1 MENMKEYYENLRKEC
16 LLYKNR
22 QLAIGQGIIEK
33 VYPLIRNYKIEIEGE
48 ENVPKDTNVL
58 FVTNHSNSHDA
69 FTAYELF
76 SLLGRKGSEMVG
88 SDCLSPIV
96 QKIFDISDATL
107 LDRRSKEE
115 CSQAAISMASKIL
128 NGKDGLIYGE
138 STWNLHPILPM
149 HNIKNGATKIAL
161 IAGVPIIPTII
172 EYIEVNDKVDTE
184 SKLITKCIIRFG
196 KPIIPS
202 IGTSLPVQSKALTD
216 EMSLMRKQVWADN
229 GIKRDSLTD
238 VDKELYMNHTYV
250 KKFKALGFTYDS
262 ESESKYL
269 LYLPG
274 EAKENEYTI
283 NEAGEFVPGI
293 TEKNKVK
300 KLG

>member
-1 MENMKEYYENLRKEC
+1 
-16 LLYKNR
+16 
-22 QLAIGQGIIEK
+22 
-33 VYPLIRNYKIEIEGE
+33 
-48 ENVPKDTNVL
+48 
-58 FVTNHSNSHDA
+58 
-69 FTAYELF
+69 
-76 SLLGRKGSEMVG
+76 
-88 SDCLSPIV
+88 
-96 QKIFDISDATL
+96 
-107 LDRRSKEE
+107 
-115 CSQAAISMASKIL
+115 
-128 NGKDGLIYGE
+128 
-138 STWNLHPILPM
+138 
-149 HNIKNGATKIAL
+149 
-161 IAGVPIIPTII
+161 
-172 EYIEVNDKVDTE
+172 
-184 SKLITKCIIRFG
+184 
-196 KPIIPS
+196 
-202 IGTSLPVQSKALTD
+202 
-216 EMSLMRKQVWADN
+216 MSLMRKHVWADN